1 MNGVGLIG
9 AIVVGIAAG
18 WIAEQVM
25 NRHHGLLTNLI
36 VGLVGGLIGSF
47 LAGFFNIAFY
57 GWIGSLLFATIGAIV
72 LLGILG
78 LFSRRSA

>member
-47 LAGFFNIAFY
+47 LAGFFNITFY

>member
-47 LAGFFNIAFY
+47 LAGFFNIILPPSHTK
-57 GWIGSLLFATIGAIV
+57 GCRIV
-72 LLGILG
+72 GNI
-78 LFSRRSA
+78 RSASGLQIRC

>member
-57 GWIGSLLFATIGAIV
+57 GWIASLLFATIGAIV